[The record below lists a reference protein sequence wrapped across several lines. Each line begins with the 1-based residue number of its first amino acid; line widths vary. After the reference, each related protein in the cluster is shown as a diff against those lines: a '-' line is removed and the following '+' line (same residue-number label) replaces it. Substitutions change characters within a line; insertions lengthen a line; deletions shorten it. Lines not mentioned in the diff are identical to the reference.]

1 MKTLLTF
8 FVIFFSSSVIAE
20 DEQIFTVWGVMS
32 LSCEELNDF
41 FIKFEDEGQLAF
53 TTSLQG
59 YLSGYNTA
67 LMDNGIDNEV
77 RVINNFS
84 LDYMDAFVIE
94 RCKKNNN
101 SKVKILDILYD
112 YFIQLPNRY

>member
-8 FVIFFSSSVIAE
+8 FVLLFSSSVIAE
-20 DEQIFTVWGVMS
+20 DEQIFTVWGVS
-32 LSCEELNDF
+32 GLSCEELNDF
-41 FIKFEDEGQLAF
+41 LNKYEDKGQIAF

-59 YLSGYNTA
+59 YLSGYNSA
-67 LMDNGIDNEV
+67 LIDNDIDNEV

-84 LDYMDAFVIE
+84 LDYMEAFVIE

-101 SKVKILDILYD
+101 RKVRIYDILYD
-112 YFIQLPNRY
+112 YFIQLPNRF